1 MKGRRKKKLS
11 LFVVL
16 SCSIENYIYLLY
28 IMGKRTRRKTTKR
41 KVYGGTKKTKTKKV
55 SKKKMPTR
63 KKKVSKTKKHS
74 VVKTRSTNPW
84 LLYSGPRAESMYP
97 AYFKE
102 RELKEASQKRKKVL
116 EDLIKAEETFRKRQP
131 VVPQWTPSRLPPA
144 DIEYLFP
151 YGM

>member
-1 MKGRRKKKLS
+1 MVKLS
-11 LFVVL
+11 K
-16 SCSIENYIYLLY
+16 
-28 IMGKRTRRKTTKR
+28 KRSYKR
-41 KVYGGTKKTKTKKV
+41 KAYGGTKKRTKKP
-55 SKKKMPTR
+55 SRSR
-63 KKKVSKTKKHS
+63 KRKPSKTRTKKPSKSRAKKHP
-74 VVKTRSTNPW
+74 VVKTRSRNPW

-102 RELKEASQKRKKVL
+102 RELEQAEQKRKKVL

-131 VVPQWTPSRLPPA
+131 VPQWTPSRLPPA

>member
-1 MKGRRKKKLS
+1 MVKRSNKKL
-11 LFVVL
+11 LK
-16 SCSIENYIYLLY
+16 
-28 IMGKRTRRKTTKR
+28 KRTYKR
-41 KVYGGTKKTKTKKV
+41 KAHGGTKKRTKKPSKSRKRKPSKTRTKKPSR
-55 SKKKMPTR
+55 SKKHT
-63 KKKVSKTKKHS
+63 

>member
-1 MKGRRKKKLS
+1 MGKLS
-11 LFVVL
+11 
-16 SCSIENYIYLLY
+16 SRRRSK
-28 IMGKRTRRKTTKR
+28 KRSYKR
-41 KVYGGTKKTKTKKV
+41 KAYGGTKKRTKKPSKSRKRKPSKTRIKKPSR
-55 SKKKMPTR
+55 SKKHT
-63 KKKVSKTKKHS
+63 

-102 RELKEASQKRKKVL
+102 RELEQAKEKRKKVL
-116 EDLIKAEETFRKRQP
+116 EDLIRAEETFRKRQP
-131 VVPQWTPSRLPPA
+131 VPQWTPSRLPPA

>member
-1 MKGRRKKKLS
+1 MVKRSNKKL
-11 LFVVL
+11 LK
-16 SCSIENYIYLLY
+16 
-28 IMGKRTRRKTTKR
+28 KRSYKR
-41 KVYGGTKKTKTKKV
+41 KAYGGTKKRTKKASKSRKRKPSKTRTKKPSR
-55 SKKKMPTR
+55 SKKHT
-63 KKKVSKTKKHS
+63 

-102 RELKEASQKRKKVL
+102 RELEQAKEKRKKVL

-131 VVPQWTPSRLPPA
+131 VPQWTPSRLPPA

>member
-1 MKGRRKKKLS
+1 MGKLS
-11 LFVVL
+11 
-16 SCSIENYIYLLY
+16 SRRRSK
-28 IMGKRTRRKTTKR
+28 KRSYKR
-41 KVYGGTKKTKTKKV
+41 KAHGGTKKRTKKPSKSRKRKPSKTRIKKPSR
-55 SKKKMPTR
+55 SKKHT
-63 KKKVSKTKKHS
+63 

-102 RELKEASQKRKKVL
+102 RELEQAEEKRKKVL
-116 EDLIKAEETFRKRQP
+116 EDLIRAEETFRKRQP
-131 VVPQWTPSRLPPA
+131 VPQWTPSRLPPA